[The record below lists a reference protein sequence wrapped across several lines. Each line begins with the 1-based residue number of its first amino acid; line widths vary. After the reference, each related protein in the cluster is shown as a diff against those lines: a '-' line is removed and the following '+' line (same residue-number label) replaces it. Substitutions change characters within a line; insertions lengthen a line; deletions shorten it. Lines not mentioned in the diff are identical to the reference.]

1 MDIQCSKQSHS
12 HEPCAIENSRKR
24 VPIGTVHHGCRT
36 DPVENMLIIFGGLIV
51 ASVLA
56 VVVRTW
62 ASANGHPLGLM
73 SERWVAEYR
82 AAEHL

>member
-1 MDIQCSKQSHS
+1 MCDREQQG
-12 HEPCAIENSRKR
+12 R
-24 VPIGTVHHGCRT
+24 VPVDTVDHGGWT

-51 ASVLA
+51 GTVLT

-62 ASANGHPLGLM
+62 AFTTEHPLGLM
-73 SERWVAEYR
+73 SERWVAEHR